1 MCDSQRESYIFMVVW
16 ITYVGHFFWNSLGQS
31 FWFGWFWVCV
41 GLISGSSHVQART
54 AQPRWIPAKR
64 PMGSF
69 GITPLLT
76 FKELSSQEGLPDFEN
91 EKYVV
96 SLLGR
101 AQPPLS
107 VVLLLIFWSFCPQR
121 MNSSA
126 HLGWEGHLLFLKLV
140 LSTLHLQ
147 PCWLRCWSPAAPR
160 LLSYQHFAHSFAT
173 VYLSFS
179 RLWKM
184 LEGSDFCFCF
194 FLTSF
199 IFIFSVQ
206 ITGLGK

>member
-1 MCDSQRESYIFMVVW
+1 M
-16 ITYVGHFFWNSLGQS
+16 
-31 FWFGWFWVCV
+31 
-41 GLISGSSHVQART
+41 QACI

-126 HLGWEGHLLFLKLV
+126 HLGWEGHLLFLKLAP
-140 LSTLHLQ
+140 STLFTS
-147 PCWLRCWSPAAPR
+147 SPADSGAGVQQ
-160 LLSYQHFAHSFAT
+160 LL
-173 VYLSFS
+173 VYSAISTLLTALQRFTCLSFS
-179 RLWKM
+179 RL
-184 LEGSDFCFCF
+184 
-194 FLTSF
+194 
-199 IFIFSVQ
+199 
-206 ITGLGK
+206 

>member
-1 MCDSQRESYIFMVVW
+1 MAHFPSQPPTLVSQQVLAPSWHEVKLCRVELLSEW
-16 ITYVGHFFWNSLGQS
+16 
-31 FWFGWFWVCV
+31 
-41 GLISGSSHVQART
+41 SHVQART

-147 PCWLRCWSPAAPR
+147 PC
-160 LLSYQHFAHSFAT
+160 
-173 VYLSFS
+173 
-179 RLWKM
+179 
-184 LEGSDFCFCF
+184 
-194 FLTSF
+194 
-199 IFIFSVQ
+199 
-206 ITGLGK
+206 